1 MTTSH
6 LALIE
11 NILKEEDFATFLM
24 PISEDNLF
32 ERLFVSLGQDDK
44 SRDFTL
50 QIHFINDVTNALG
63 VDDDPEDAFIL
74 QFFLLLPYNI
84 PHNKVNEA
92 SRVILTLNRILP
104 VGAFGLSED
113 DGLAYFQY
121 NLACEERTVS
131 EKVIKEVVSII
142 GFFSSEFSAR
152 IEQVA
157 EGKITREA
165 LIQELAQAGIQFP
178 SLRAMAQEP
187 NS

>member
-6 LALIE
+6 LSLLN

-24 PISEDNLF
+24 PVSEDNLF

-74 QFFLLLPYNI
+74 QFFLLLPYTIAKNQI
-84 PHNKVNEA
+84 NEV

-104 VGAFGLSED
+104 VGSFGLSED

-121 NLACEERTVS
+121 NLTCAERTVD
-131 EKVIKEVVSII
+131 EKVLKEVVSII
-142 GFFSSEFSAR
+142 GFFSSEFSVR
-152 IEQVA
+152 IEQAA
-157 EGKITREA
+157 EGKITRDA

-178 SLRAMAQEP
+178 SLSAMAQEP
-187 NS
+187 KD